1 MLPDEQP
8 AATITAASVTEK
20 KRRVT
25 GCTLTHASIDVGSPA
40 SSVGCERTDTVIV
53 VDLFIGGTHRSASTH
68 DTLSIREP
76 ATGEVMTTIA
86 AGAAADVDA
95 AIRVARESFDSG
107 VWAGQSAT
115 ARGRVLLRVAALI
128 RERVEEIATLEAR
141 NAGKP
146 IGDARWEVNAAA
158 DVFEYYA
165 GAANKIFG
173 ETIPVQ
179 DAGIDLVLREPVGV
193 CALIVPWNFPLLITT
208 WKTAPA
214 LACGNSVIIKPA
226 SLTPL
231 SALKLGE
238 ILVEAGVPAGCVSV
252 LPGPGRVIGDA
263 LVSDPRVDKIGFTGE
278 TTTGASILRA
288 SSENIT
294 RVSLELGGKSACVVF
309 ADADWRKA
317 ATETPMAVF
326 ANAGQDCCARS
337 RIVVE
342 ASIYDDFVAA
352 FTATTEALR
361 IGTPLDDS
369 TEIGPMISTAQRQ
382 VSLDYLDIAA
392 TEGAERVT
400 GGVVP
405 DDPGFYLSPAVLAN
419 VDNSMRVAQEEIF
432 GPVASII
439 PFRDE
444 ADAIRIANDTPYGLS
459 GSVWTRDLG
468 RAIRTA
474 KAIRTGVISVNTNRS
489 VRTEAPFGGYKH
501 SGLGRELGMHAMAH
515 YTEVKNVFL
524 SSE

>member
-1 MLPDEQP
+1 MEL
-8 AATITAASVTEK
+8 
-20 KRRVT
+20 
-25 GCTLTHASIDVGSPA
+25 L
-40 SSVGCERTDTVIV
+40 
-53 VDLFIGGTHRSASTH
+53 IGGTPRPAADGAELHV
-68 DTLSIREP
+68 LEP
-76 ATGEVMTTIA
+76 ATAAPLATVA
-86 AGAAADVDA
+86 SAGAAEVEA
-95 AIRVARESFDSG
+95 AIRAARDSFDRG

-115 ARGRVLLRVAALI
+115 ARGKVLLRVAALI
-128 RERVEEIATLEAR
+128 RERSEDIATTEAR

-173 ETIPVQ
+173 ETVPVQ

-252 LPGPGRVIGDA
+252 LPGPGRIIGDA
-263 LVSDPRVDKIGFTGE
+263 LVGDPRVDKIWFTGE

-309 ADADWRKA
+309 ADADWEKA
-317 ATETPMAVF
+317 ATETPMSVF
-326 ANAGQDCCARS
+326 ANTGQDCCARS

-352 FTATTEALR
+352 FTRTTEALR
-361 IGTPLDDS
+361 IGTPLEES
-369 TEIGPMISTAQRQ
+369 TEIGPMISAAQRQ
-382 VSLDYLDIAA
+382 VSLDYLEIAA
-392 TEGAERVT
+392 GEGAERVT

-405 DDPGFYLSPAVLAN
+405 DDPGFYLSPAVLAG

-459 GSVWTRDLG
+459 GSIWTRDLG
-468 RAIRTA
+468 RSIRVA
-474 KAIRTGVISVNTNRS
+474 KAIRTGVLSVNTNRS

>member
-1 MLPDEQP
+1 M
-8 AATITAASVTEK
+8 
-20 KRRVT
+20 
-25 GCTLTHASIDVGSPA
+25 
-40 SSVGCERTDTVIV
+40 
-53 VDLFIGGTHRSASTH
+53 DLLIGGTRAPSSSGAI
-68 DTLSIREP
+68 LSILEP
-76 ATGEVMTTIA
+76 ATGLELTTVA
-86 AGAAADVDA
+86 SGDAADVEL
-95 AIRVARESFDSG
+95 AIRAARDSFDAG

-128 RERVEEIATLEAR
+128 REDLEDIATLEAR

-158 DVFEYYA
+158 GVFEYYA

-179 DAGIDLVLREPVGV
+179 DAGIDMVLREPVGV

-231 SALKLGE
+231 TALRLGE

-263 LVSDPRVDKIGFTGE
+263 LVSDRRVDKIGFTGE

-309 ADADWRKA
+309 ADADWEKA
-317 ATETPMAVF
+317 AAETPMSVF
-326 ANAGQDCCARS
+326 ANTGQDCCARS

-342 ASIYDDFVAA
+342 DSIYDDFVAA
-352 FTATTEALR
+352 FTRATESLQV
-361 IGTPLDDS
+361 GTPLDET

-392 TEGAERVT
+392 AEGAERVT
-400 GGVVP
+400 GGIVP
-405 DDPGFYLSPAVLAN
+405 DDPGFYLSPAVLAG
-419 VDNSMRVAQEEIF
+419 VDNAMRVAQEEIF

-459 GSVWTRDLG
+459 GSIWTRDLG

-474 KAIRTGVISVNTNRS
+474 KAIRTGVLSVNTNKS

-501 SGLGRELGMHAMAH
+501 SGLGRELGMHAMHH
-515 YTEVKNVFL
+515 YTEVKNLFL